1 MTESTTPT
9 TTRAMS
15 NPLTPTP
22 RKASLFSIRKVNFGP
37 FFMFGF
43 GVGWDKSV
51 PDAAFMLIIG
61 KHILMIGPHYP
72 ISKTVEP

>member
-1 MTESTTPT
+1 
-9 TTRAMS
+9 MS

-22 RKASLFSIRKVNFGP
+22 RKASLFSIRKITSLFSIRKINFKAS
-37 FFMFGF
+37 FMFGF

-51 PDAAFMLIIG
+51 PDAVFTLIIG

>member
-22 RKASLFSIRKVNFGP
+22 RKASLFSICKANFGP

-61 KHILMIGPHYP
+61 KHMLMIGPHYP